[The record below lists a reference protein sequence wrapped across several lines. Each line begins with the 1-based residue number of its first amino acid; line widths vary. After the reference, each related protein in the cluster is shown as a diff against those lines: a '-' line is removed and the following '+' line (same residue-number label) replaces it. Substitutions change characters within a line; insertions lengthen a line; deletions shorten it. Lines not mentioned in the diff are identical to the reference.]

1 MKRIFSVLC
10 FCFLF
15 FLLIPDTVFA
25 DSNINRDTS
34 KVDWNPVMNAIIQV
48 ESQGSQFAKNG
59 NSCGVLQITPLL
71 VSECNSI
78 LRRKKSKKKFK
89 LSDRFNISKSKEM
102 FLIIQSF
109 YNPANSIEIAI
120 RTWNGGVH
128 YSMARTQRYFEKV
141 MSYIN
146 RT

>member
-10 FCFLF
+10 FCFLLS
-15 FLLIPDTVFA
+15 LLMPETVLA
-25 DSNINRDTS
+25 ASNVNGDTS
-34 KVDWNPVMNAIIQV
+34 NVDWNPVMNAIIQV
-48 ESQGSQFAKNG
+48 ESQGHQFAKNG

-71 VSECNSI
+71 VRECNSI
-78 LRRKKSKKKFK
+78 LKRRKSKKKFK

-109 YNPANSIEIAI
+109 YNPTNSIEIAI

-141 MSYIN
+141 MRYIK
-146 RT
+146 